1 MKHTKAIAIFA
12 ALLMGVQLVACGS
25 AKSDDSEFDYSDGLD
40 DNGYFKGVKAADI
53 VTLPDYMG
61 LEYDASLLI
70 ASEDEVQSQLDG
82 VLENYSTYERIMD
95 RAVEDGDTV
104 NIDYVGSIDG
114 VEFDGGSTGGTGA
127 DVTIGVT
134 SYIDDFLEQLIG
146 HKPGETLNVEV
157 TFPDPYEKNTELS
170 GKDAVFKTTINYIQG
185 EMIKAD
191 LTTDIASDYGFDS
204 TEAMIQNIEEWVVDM
219 QKFNFFTEILG
230 KATADNIPQSVLDYV
245 INYDLSQ
252 YNYYAQIYGMTVDE
266 LIVQLL
272 GYDSKQ
278 AYIDERMD
286 DYKSNAVQY
295 LAAQAIAEKE
305 GLVATDKD
313 IEEAGYTDA
322 QIEQFGKPY
331 VKQYILFQSII
342 PDYII
347 ANGKVK

>member
-1 MKHTKAIAIFA
+1 MKHTKAISIFA
-12 ALLMGVQLVACGS
+12 ALLAGVQLVACGS
-25 AKSDDSEFDYSDGLD
+25 AKSGGESDYSDGLD

-95 RAVEDGDTV
+95 RAVKDGDTV
-104 NIDYVGSIDG
+104 NIDYVGSVDG
-114 VEFDGGSTGGTGA
+114 VEFDGGSTGGTGT

-157 TFPDPYEKNTELS
+157 TFPDPYENNTELS

-185 EMIKAD
+185 DMIKAE

-286 DYKSNAVQY
+286 DYKSNAIQY